1 MLTVL
6 LGLSGAMVLGA
17 GDFMGGIAAKRIGAL
32 RVTAIMS
39 VVGLIGALILGL
51 IFHSVWTLPAIL
63 WGAASG
69 IAGSLSVALLYG
81 CLAIGPMSVLSP
93 LTALVGAL
101 VPMTW
106 GLTHGES
113 LKPFGYLAL
122 GLALVAIL
130 LVGVVPTESGVRA
143 TPRGIL
149 MAVASGTLAGVF
161 LITLNFAPHSSGLVP
176 VVLNRAVSAT
186 VILTVLAVLTG
197 MNRFGKTPNRSNAS
211 DDPQRIAALIVRPRT
226 ALIFACACGV
236 ADTTGAALILAGLR
250 VGDLSVMG
258 VLGALYPVG
267 TIALAALVLKE
278 HISKVQGIGLVF
290 ALSAAALLG
299 LA

>member
-17 GDFMGGIAAKRIGAL
+17 GDFMGGIAAKRIGTL

-39 VVGLIGALILGL
+39 VVGLIGAVILGL
-51 IFHSVWTLPAIL
+51 IFHSAWTLPAIL

-81 CLAIGPMSVLSP
+81 CLSIGPMSVLSP
-93 LTALVGAL
+93 LTALVGAM

-106 GLTHGES
+106 GLTHGEF

-149 MAVASGTLAGVF
+149 MAVASGTLAGAF
-161 LITLNFAPHSSGLVP
+161 LITLNFAPHDSGLVP
-176 VVLNRAVSAT
+176 VILNRAVSAT
-186 VILTVLAVLTG
+186 VILAVLG
-197 MNRFGKTPNRSNAS
+197 ILAGAGRFAKTPKQLSAS
-211 DDPQRIAALIVRPRT
+211 DDPQRTVATAVRPKT
-226 ALIFACACGV
+226 ALILACACGV
-236 ADTTGAALILAGLR
+236 ADTTGAAFILAGLR